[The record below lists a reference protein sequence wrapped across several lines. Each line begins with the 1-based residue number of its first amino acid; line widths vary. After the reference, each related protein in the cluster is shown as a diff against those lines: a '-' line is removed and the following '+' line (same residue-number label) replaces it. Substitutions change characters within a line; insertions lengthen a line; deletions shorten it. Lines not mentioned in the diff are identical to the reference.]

1 MLDEQGYF
9 YIVDAI
15 LAVFLVLMVVLI
27 INTAIS
33 TPSPDYSYDF
43 QKIKNAQDIMEILS
57 GKVDFEDR
65 TFLGDI
71 TKILIENKNS
81 KESIRQVCEISKNK
95 FKSLNLTNYRFC
107 ETNILDNKV
116 LSSDGDYSNA
126 GNVSVAIRDYGNYSY
141 ILFVW

>member
-1 MLDEQGYF
+1 
-9 YIVDAI
+9 
-15 LAVFLVLMVVLI
+15 
-27 INTAIS
+27 
-33 TPSPDYSYDF
+33 
-43 QKIKNAQDIMEILS
+43 MEILS